1 MANYWT
7 VLIGIPVTF
16 ILFLYFSPVAGITAG
31 VVTIII
37 FTIRAMM
44 NYRNPKLMRQ
54 IKIKEQELHK
64 KWKID
69 KTEPIVNG
77 EPATAIIKRI
87 ADTGYQSENKLKIK
101 FQLEVKPKYGQ
112 PFESDYEKYIS
123 LLQIPI
129 FQAGKEFD
137 IKCDPKDKS
146 RIEFVSFVSP
156 EGKTIYFAD
165 YEIN

>member
-1 MANYWT
+1 MPNYWT
-7 VLIGIPVTF
+7 LLIGIPVT
-16 ILFLYFSPVAGITAG
+16 LVLYLYFSPAAGITAG
-31 VVTIII
+31 LITLII
-37 FTIRAMM
+37 FTARAMM
-44 NYRNPKLMRQ
+44 NYRNPKLMSQ
-54 IKIKEQELHK
+54 IRKKEQELNK

-69 KTEPIVNG
+69 KTEPIENG

-87 ADTGYQSENKLKIK
+87 ADTGYQSDNKLKIK

-112 PFESDYEKYIS
+112 PFESDYKKYIS
-123 LLQIPI
+123 LLQIPL
-129 FQAGKEFD
+129 FQAGKEFT
-137 IKCDPKDKS
+137 IKFDPKDKS

>member
-1 MANYWT
+1 MPNYWT
-7 VLIGIPVTF
+7 LLIGIPVT
-16 ILFLYFSPVAGITAG
+16 LVLYLYFSPVAGITAG
-31 VVTIII
+31 IITLII
-37 FTIRAMM
+37 FTARAMM
-44 NYRNPKLMRQ
+44 NYRNPELMS
-54 IKIKEQELHK
+54 KIRTKEQELNK
-64 KWKID
+64 KWKTD

-87 ADTGYQSENKLKIK
+87 ADTGYQSDNKLKIK

-112 PFESDYEKYIS
+112 PFESDYKKYIS
-123 LLQIPI
+123 LLQIPL
-129 FQAGKEFD
+129 FQAGKEFT
-137 IKCDPKDKS
+137 IKFDPKDKS